1 METATMLKPPHSDDA
16 EGIHTAT
23 IVIRRARFVDVDV
36 LAELVTQLGY
46 PTDANEMIVRLRT
59 LLTEAN
65 NHLVAVAELSGNV
78 VGVIA
83 AALSFHIEHAGAY
96 GRITALSVDE
106 KQRRQ
111 GIGAALLA
119 YAESWLFRHGT
130 TVCIVNSH
138 LRRLDAH
145 RFYEREGY
153 RNTGYRLEK
162 RRPDRLRI

>member
-1 METATMLKPPHSDDA
+1 METATIIEPYTIDGASM
-16 EGIHTAT
+16 HTAT
-23 IVIRRARFVDVDV
+23 IVIRRARFIDVDV

-59 LLTEAN
+59 LLTESD
-65 NHLVAVAELSGNV
+65 NHLGAVAELGGKV

-83 AALSFHIEHAGAY
+83 AALSYHIEHAGAY
-96 GRITALSVDE
+96 GRITALSVDGR
-106 KQRRQ
+106 QRRQ

-119 YAESWLFRHGT
+119 YAESWLFRRGA

-162 RRPDRLRI
+162 HYPEK

>member
-1 METATMLKPPHSDDA
+1 MVTATMMEQSNNIGG
-16 EGIHTAT
+16 EGLYPAT
-23 IVIRRARFVDVDV
+23 IVIRRARFIDVDT

-46 PTDANEMIVRLRT
+46 PTDADEMIVRLRT
-59 LLTEAN
+59 LLTESN
-65 NHLVAVAELSGNV
+65 NHLVAVAELSGKV
-78 VGVIA
+78 VGVIS

-119 YAESWLFRHGT
+119 YAESWLLRHGA

-162 RRPDRLRI
+162 HYPKK